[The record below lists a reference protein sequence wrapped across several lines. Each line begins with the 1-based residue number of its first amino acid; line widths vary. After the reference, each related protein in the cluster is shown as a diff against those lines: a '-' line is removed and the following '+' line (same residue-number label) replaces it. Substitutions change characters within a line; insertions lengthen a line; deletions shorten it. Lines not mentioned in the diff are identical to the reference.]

1 MNGET
6 KQRRDI
12 RDIAKLLIS
21 QYGERAY
28 AHASHQALKARERG
42 DRRKMVAWRWVAGA
56 VQDVLKAEPEEDE
69 SKRG

>member
-28 AHASHQALKARERG
+28 AHASHQALKARDRG
-42 DRRKMVAWRWVAGA
+42 DRRKMEAWRWVAGA
-56 VQDVLKAEPEEDE
+56 VRDVLKGEPEEDDSE
-69 SKRG
+69 RD

>member
-6 KQRRDI
+6 KQRRYI

-28 AHASHQALKARERG
+28 AHASHQALKARDRG

-56 VQDVLKAEPEEDE
+56 VQDVLKAEPDEDE